1 MNETTSR
8 RFLSHLTRGI
18 VCCSALADIYL
29 RKPTKPDARNIIG
42 LHEHV
47 NNIIGMMGSLNVTKV
62 HWKNCPTAWK
72 GQFQWLDKFDGIGL
86 EVVVDTNLWFW
97 QDAFGFPGTL
107 NDINIWEHSSLFE
120 SMING
125 EHDEL
130 DFDFLVDG
138 EVFSKL
144 FYLAD
149 GIYPQLS

>member
-1 MNETTSR
+1 
-8 RFLSHLTRGI
+8 
-18 VCCSALADIYL
+18 
-29 RKPTKPDARNIIG
+29 
-42 LHEHV
+42 
-47 NNIIGMMGSLNVTKV
+47 
-62 HWKNCPTAWK
+62 
-72 GQFQWLDKFDGIGL
+72 
-86 EVVVDTNLWFW
+86 VVVDTNLWFW
-97 QDAFGFPGTL
+97 HDAFGCPGTL
-107 NDINIWEHSSLFE
+107 NDTNIWERSSLFE